1 MLDSHSTNERT
12 NGNVA
17 DAIGA
22 ITQKK
27 IADYLEID
35 YDDLE
40 IYERCGRGS
49 YGSVYRGL
57 WKSRNKIVAVK
68 KLLNLENEVQI
79 FLN

>member
-17 DAIGA
+17 DATGA

-35 YDDLE
+35 YNDLE

-68 KLLNLENEVQI
+68 KLLNLENEVRL
-79 FLN
+79 F